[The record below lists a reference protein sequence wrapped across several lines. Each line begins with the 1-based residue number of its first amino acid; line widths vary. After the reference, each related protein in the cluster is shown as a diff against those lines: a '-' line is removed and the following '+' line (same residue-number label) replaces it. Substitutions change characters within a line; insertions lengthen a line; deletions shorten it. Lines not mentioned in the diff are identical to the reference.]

1 MTTTV
6 SLPEKMTLDELA
18 VRYGPVEL
26 QKPLSNAEYL
36 ALTERY
42 PDLQMERERNGT
54 VTIMSPVKKGS
65 GRRESRLFMLL
76 TIWWYQHQKGEL
88 FGATTGFD
96 LPDGSNKAPDVAW
109 LSDQSMALD
118 SANEEEFLHT
128 VPDFVGEIRSST
140 DRLKKLQLKMTDT
153 WMANGVRLAWLI
165 DPYEEKAYIYRPN
178 AAVVVIEGFDGK
190 ILHGENVL
198 EGFELPLTE
207 MKRRP

>member
-1 MTTTV
+1 MTTDV
-6 SLPEKMTLDELA
+6 SLPEKMTLNELA

-26 QKPLSNAEYL
+26 QKPLSSAEYL
-36 ALTERY
+36 ALAERY
-42 PDLQMERERNGT
+42 PDLQMEREQNGI

-76 TIWWYQHQKGEL
+76 TIWWYQHRKGEL

-118 SANEEEFLHT
+118 PSTEEEFLHI

-140 DRLKKLQLKMTDT
+140 DRLSKLQKKMTDT
-153 WMANGVRLAWLI
+153 WIANGVRLAWLI
-165 DPYEEKAYIYRPN
+165 DPYEEKAYIYRPDR
-178 AAVVVIEGFDGK
+178 VVEVVEGFDK
-190 ILHGENVL
+190 MLHGENVL

-207 MKRRP
+207 MKRRT

>member
-26 QKPLSNAEYL
+26 QTPLSRAEYL

-76 TIWWYQHQKGEL
+76 TVWWYQHRKGEL

-153 WMANGVRLAWLI
+153 WMANGVQLGWLI
-165 DPYEEKAYIYRPN
+165 DPYEEKVYIYRPN
-178 AAVVVIEGFDGK
+178 TSVEIIEGFDGK

-198 EGFELPLTE
+198 EGFELPLQE
-207 MKRRP
+207 MKRQP

>member
-18 VRYGPVEL
+18 VRFGPVEL
-26 QKPLSNAEYL
+26 QTPLSRAEYL

-65 GRRESRLFMLL
+65 GRRESKLFMLL
-76 TIWWYQHQKGEL
+76 TFWWYQHRKGEL

-109 LSDQSMALD
+109 VSDQNMALD
-118 SANEEEFLHT
+118 PAGEEDFVHI
-128 VPDFVGEIRSST
+128 VPDFVAEIRSSS
-140 DRLKKLQLKMTDT
+140 DRLNKLQKKMTDT
-153 WMANGVRLAWLI
+153 WMANGVQLGWLI

-178 AAVVVIEGFDGK
+178 AVVEVVEGFDG
-190 ILHGENVL
+190 ILHGEHVL
-198 EGFELPLTE
+198 EGFELPLQE
-207 MKRRP
+207 MKRRS